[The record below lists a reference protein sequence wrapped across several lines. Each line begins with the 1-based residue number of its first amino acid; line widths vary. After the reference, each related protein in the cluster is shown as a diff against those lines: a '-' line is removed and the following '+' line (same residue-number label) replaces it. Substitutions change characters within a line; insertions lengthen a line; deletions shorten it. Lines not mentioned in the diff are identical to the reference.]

1 MTLNSYLSR
10 FGHIPRQAMYAVAES
25 VGGVRGKAKEIVTGS
40 LNREGINCMHGIKPL
55 IS

>member
-25 VGGVRGKAKEIVTGS
+25 VGGRGKAKEIVTGS
-40 LNREGINCMHGIKPL
+40 LNRGGINCMHGIKPL